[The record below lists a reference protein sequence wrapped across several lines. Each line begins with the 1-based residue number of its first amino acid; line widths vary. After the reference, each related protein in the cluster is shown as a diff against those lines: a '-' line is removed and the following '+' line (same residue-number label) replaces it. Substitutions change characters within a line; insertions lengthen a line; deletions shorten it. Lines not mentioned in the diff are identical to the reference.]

1 MENILTNFKK
11 FFIVGCIAFAT
22 DISLYF
28 LFLEIGLISSFS
40 KGLSFICGLLVGYFL
55 NSFFTFNRAK
65 INKIKFYKYILV
77 YFVSLLANITVN
89 ERAVIYLK
97 DIIWDELIFLGAVI
111 CATVV
116 SLLMNFFG
124 LRNYVFKD

>member
-11 FFIVGCIAFAT
+11 FFIVGCIAFST

-28 LFLEIGLISSFS
+28 LFLEIGFISTFS

-55 NSFFTFNRAK
+55 NSFFTFNQPK
-65 INKIKFYKYILV
+65 ISSIKFYKYILV

-97 DIIWDELIFLGAVI
+97 DIIWDEFIFLGAVI

>member
-55 NSFFTFNRAK
+55 NSFFTFNQAK
-65 INKIKFYKYILV
+65 ISTIKFYKYILV

-97 DIIWDELIFLGAVI
+97 DIIWDEFIFLGAVI